1 MKIEGKHMP
10 NRVRVALAITL
21 AVVGSLTVT
30 SPVLADPST
39 PIQLMADESPTTSWK
54 LEFAPSLSPE
64 VAAGLVRSVPA
75 QLTMLA
81 FEQEAN
87 AVIWVGEVNVAQS
100 KSPAEVAGAFAAL
113 RLDTIAHQLTQSA
126 EVIALHGPEP
136 SLVNVRSSL
145 EKIAREVRGA
155 HITGATAVAD
165 EPSIRRLAADSRIRE
180 IRLLR
185 PITAP
190 PSYANQSD
198 KRREGR
204 FR

>member
-1 MKIEGKHMP
+1 
-10 NRVRVALAITL
+10 
-21 AVVGSLTVT
+21 
-30 SPVLADPST
+30 
-39 PIQLMADESPTTSWK
+39 
-54 LEFAPSLSPE
+54 
-64 VAAGLVRSVPA
+64 
-75 QLTMLA
+75 MLA

-87 AVIWVGEVNVAQS
+87 AVTWVGEVNVAQS

-185 PITAP
+185 PITP
-190 PSYANQSD
+190 PSSYANQSD

-204 FR
+204 FRKSFTECECLYPAQPMGSG